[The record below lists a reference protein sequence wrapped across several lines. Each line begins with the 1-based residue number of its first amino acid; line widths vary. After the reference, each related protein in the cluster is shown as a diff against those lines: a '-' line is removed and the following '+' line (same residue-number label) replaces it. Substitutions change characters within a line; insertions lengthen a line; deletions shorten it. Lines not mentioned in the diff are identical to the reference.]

1 MKKILLLFIF
11 AVYCFV
17 QCELQTIGVP
27 VLIAPAD
34 GSILTQNPP
43 TFIWQSVAGADLY
56 GLQVSADEQFNT
68 ISVQTTCYMDTSYTP
83 ANPLVP
89 GVYFWR
95 VRAQEGG

>member
-1 MKKILLLFIF
+1 MKKYLLLLILVT
-11 AVYCFV
+11 ACCL
-17 QCELQTIGVP
+17 QCDIESIGIP
-27 VLIAPAD
+27 VLVAPAD
-34 GSILTQNPP
+34 NATVMDNPP
-43 TFIWQSVAGADLY
+43 TFIWQRVAGADLY
-56 GLQVSADEQFNT
+56 GLQVAPDDQFNV